1 MRMNLSRWATV
12 VVLNVAAWG
21 VLGAYQYSVAQ
32 SRGPQLPFANSNE
45 QRSDILAE
53 LREIKELIR
62 EQNNL
67 LREGASKNA
76 VKNAASR

>member
-1 MRMNLSRWATV
+1 MLRLTVSRWAIV

-21 VLGAYQYSVAQ
+21 VLGAYQYSAAQ

-45 QRSDILAE
+45 QRSDILTE

-62 EQNNL
+62 EQNTL
-67 LREGASKNA
+67 LREGAAKH
-76 VKNAASR
+76 AASR